1 MHSVPSLGAWNITD
15 LPNLDTPASSPKA
28 PGVPKDLPAGSSPQG
43 QDKSDTAAQLPG
55 TAQQLPE
62 LLPERPA
69 VAANKMSAA
78 QLEEAASDA
87 EIAAELLGEP
97 AHEPAHMPTIAEEE
111 PVPSQ
116 APAESESLPSQQ
128 LTA

>member
-62 LLPERPA
+62 PLPERPA
-69 VAANKMSAA
+69 LAANKMSAA

-87 EIAAELLGEP
+87 EIAAELLG
-97 AHEPAHMPTIAEEE
+97 EPAHMPTIAEEE